1 MITSISTNGLYKI
14 LQPILLYEGEN
25 GVNRVVSGSTF
36 KAGQKFNLLPTT
48 VTNELLAPAFK
59 KYISVNGKGEVLTNG
74 DDNFKKYEI
83 TLQKGEN
90 KIVYAALDF
99 YGNQVVKTYTV
110 NAE

>member
-1 MITSISTNGLYKI
+1 MLF
-14 LQPILLYEGEN
+14 EDEN
-25 GVNRVVSGSTF
+25 GVNRLISGTTL
-36 KAGQKFNLLPTT
+36 KAGNVNLVPTS

-74 DDNFKKYEI
+74 DENFKKYEI
-83 TLQKGEN
+83 TLKKGEN